1 MCCTG
6 SKHPEIAISGEL
18 IMVGKLIR
26 GRLRWWMISLITIGT
41 ILNYLTRATLGVAAP
56 TLTGDL
62 AIGEQEYSWI
72 TGVFQIGIMCQPFA
86 GYVMDL
92 IGLKLGFGLFALAW
106 AIIMMLQG
114 VATNW
119 QMLAGLRGLM
129 GFAEGSAQPGG
140 MKAVAE
146 WFPAKERGF
155 AGGFYNIGASF
166 GSMLAAP
173 LVAWAILYHSW
184 RLAFFIAG
192 GLALVW
198 VALWFRF
205 YYSPKQH
212 PRLTDEE
219 RQYIESGQESHLAAS
234 ATKPS
239 LVSLLKRRNVW
250 GIAIPR
256 LLADPTWGTLSF
268 WVPFYLMNER
278 GFDIKQIAMFA
289 WLPFV
294 TADIGCMAGPT
305 IVLWLQRRG
314 VGLIRARKWAFTTG
328 ALLMVG
334 MAFVGKV
341 DDPYMAIL
349 LLCLGGF
356 AHQTLSITVITMS
369 SDLFRKNE
377 VATVAGVGGF
387 CGNLGVLMFTLLIG
401 WLVKTVGYD
410 PFFVALAVMDI
421 LAAIWLWV
429 VVRESVTPQP
439 EAAR

>member
-1 MCCTG
+1 
-6 SKHPEIAISGEL
+6 
-18 IMVGKLIR
+18 
-26 GRLRWWMISLITIGT
+26 MISLITAGT

-56 TLTGDL
+56 TLTGEL
-62 AIGEQEYSWI
+62 GIGEQEYSWI
-72 TGVFQIGIMCQPFA
+72 TGVFQLGIMCQPFA
-86 GYVMDL
+86 GYVLDA

-106 AIIMMLQG
+106 AVIMMLHG
-114 VATNW
+114 AATSW
-119 QMLAGLRGLM
+119 PMLAGLRGLM

-184 RLAFFIAG
+184 RLAFVIAG
-192 GLALVW
+192 AAALVW
-198 VALWFRF
+198 VAAWFRF
-205 YYSPKQH
+205 YHSPKDH
-212 PRLTDEE
+212 PRLSDEE
-219 RQYIESGQESHLAAS
+219 RNYIESGQEAHLAAG
-234 ATKPS
+234 AKPS
-239 LVSLLKRRNVW
+239 LLSLLKQRNTW

-256 LLADPTWGTLSF
+256 MLADPTWGTLSF

-278 GFDIKQIAMFA
+278 GFDLKQIAMFA

-294 TADIGCMAGPT
+294 TADLGCMAGPS

-314 VGLIRARKWAFTTG
+314 VGLINARRWAFTTG

-341 DDPYMAIL
+341 ADPYAAIA

-377 VATVAGVGGF
+377 VATVAGIAGF
-387 CGNLGVLMFTLLIG
+387 CGNFGLLIFTLSIG
-401 WLVKTVGYD
+401 GLVKVVGYD
-410 PFFVALAVMDI
+410 PFFVALAVFDI
-421 LAAIWLWV
+421 LAAVWLWV
-429 VVRESVTPQP
+429 VVRERVTAPP
-439 EAAR
+439 ATP

>member
-1 MCCTG
+1 M
-6 SKHPEIAISGEL
+6 IRRL
-18 IMVGKLIR
+18 IG
-26 GRLRWWMISLITIGT
+26 LRWWMISLITIGT

-56 TLTGDL
+56 TLTGEL
-62 AIGEQEYSWI
+62 GIGEQEYSWI
-72 TGVFQIGIMCQPFA
+72 TGVFQLGIMCQPFA
-86 GYVMDL
+86 GYVLDA
-92 IGLKLGFGLFALAW
+92 IGLKLGFGLFALVW
-106 AIIMMLQG
+106 AVVMMLHG
-114 VATNW
+114 AATSW
-119 QMLAGLRGLM
+119 PMLAGLRGLM

-184 RLAFFIAG
+184 RLAFVIAG
-192 GLALVW
+192 AAALIW
-198 VALWFRF
+198 VAAWFRF
-205 YYSPKQH
+205 YHSPKDH
-212 PRLTDEE
+212 PRLSNEE
-219 RQYIESGQESHLAAS
+219 RDYIESGQEAHLAAG
-234 ATKPS
+234 AKPS
-239 LVSLLKRRNVW
+239 MVSLLRQRNTW

-256 LLADPTWGTLSF
+256 MLADPTWGTLSF

-278 GFDIKQIAMFA
+278 GFDLKQIAMFA

-305 IVLWLQRRG
+305 IALWLQRRG
-314 VGLIRARKWAFTTG
+314 MSLINARRCAFSVG
-328 ALLMVG
+328 ALLMTG

-341 DDPYMAIL
+341 ADPYAAIA

-377 VATVAGVGGF
+377 VATVAGIAGF
-387 CGNLGVLMFTLLIG
+387 CGNFGVLIFTLAIG
-401 WLVKTVGYD
+401 GLVKVVGYD
-410 PFFVALAVMDI
+410 PFFVALAVFDI
-421 LAAIWLWV
+421 IAAIWLWV
-429 VVRESVTPQP
+429 VVRERVVAPQSSG
-439 EAAR
+439 

>member
-1 MCCTG
+1 M
-6 SKHPEIAISGEL
+6 KMFWRRLYA
-18 IMVGKLIR
+18 
-26 GRLRWWMISLITIGT
+26 LRWWMISLITIGT

-56 TLTGDL
+56 TLVGDL
-62 AIGEQEYSWI
+62 GIGEKEYSWI
-72 TGVFQIGIMCQPFA
+72 TGVFQIGIMLQPIA

-92 IGLKLGFGLFALAW
+92 IGLKLGFGLFAIAW
-106 AIIMMLQG
+106 ALITMLHG
-114 VATNW
+114 VAMNW
-119 QMLAGLRGLM
+119 QILAALRGLM

-173 LVAWAILYHSW
+173 LVAWAILFHSW
-184 RLAFFIAG
+184 RLAFVIAG

-212 PRLTDEE
+212 QRLSAEE
-219 RQYIESGQESHLAAS
+219 RDYIEAGQEAHLAAG
-234 ATKPS
+234 TKTS
-239 LVSLLKRRNVW
+239 MFNLLKQRNVW

-256 LLADPTWGTLSF
+256 MLADPTWGTLSF
-268 WVPFYLMNER
+268 WVPFYLTTER
-278 GFDIKQIAMFA
+278 GFDLKQIAMFA

-314 VGLIRARKWAFTTG
+314 VGLINARRWAFTVG
-328 ALLMVG
+328 ALLMTS

-341 DDPYMAIL
+341 DSAYVAIM

-377 VATVAGVGGF
+377 VATVAGIGGF
-387 CGNLGVLMFTLLIG
+387 CGNLGVLVFTLLIG
-401 WLVKTVGYD
+401 GLVKTVGYD
-410 PFFVALAVMDI
+410 PFFVALAVFDI
-421 LAAIWLWV
+421 LGAIWLWS
-429 VVRESVTPQP
+429 VVREQV
-439 EAAR
+439 AAPAGAAP